1 MNTTHND
8 INDPFKTLFN
18 SKEISNPGIDFTT
31 KVMGKIEE
39 LESAKVT
46 TNKTSE
52 NLYIWLLSIAGL
64 IITITTLILLSN
76 FGYINIFPEKF
87 DFVLLPV
94 FKKVILNFR
103 EIFSSFSLSSTTV
116 AILAALTAIVIFER
130 LLRRLS
136 LSKNTYLL
144 SL

>member
-8 INDPFKTLFN
+8 MNDPFKTLFK
-18 SKEISNPGIDFTT
+18 SEEISDPGMDFTA

-39 LESAKVT
+39 LETAKVT
-46 TNKTSE
+46 TNKTPE
-52 NLYIWLLSIAGL
+52 NLYIWLLSISGL

-76 FGYINIFPEKF
+76 FGYIHIFPENF

-103 EIFSSFSLSSTTV
+103 DIFSSFHLSSTTV

-130 LLRRLS
+130 VIRRLS